1 MTIYDFGTIVL
12 VNFPQT
18 NLKKG
23 PKRPALV
30 IYDEGDED
38 VILARITSQPHAGK
52 NECAAIKNILQ
63 DMFKP

>member
-18 NLKKG
+18 DLKKG

-52 NECAAIKNILQ
+52 QFRIGNRRGFLCL
-63 DMFKP
+63 PG